1 MQKILPLILI
11 LIIILSSQT
20 KIIEEEEVSP
30 LSYSTLNW
38 MSNLPDDKLVLFINI
53 PGAHD
58 TAANEMVPLAESMA
72 RTQNRTI
79 PDLLKFGIRKLDI
92 RVALWDVF
100 DEEDIDDN
108 LHTCHGVFDCFYIDE
123 YNTTRNLTFKHIL
136 LDVKNFLQENPSET
150 VILWTQSEKGD
161 SYENIKRACELMEKY
176 VGDIFVKYNKN
187 LRLGEVRGKIISTV
201 YKDYDSQGQ
210 EYYHKGLDG
219 QTDLEEIHMKF
230 IDKYYYNSWE
240 VTGEI
245 KIQEVLEFLRT
256 YNITIAEAE
265 ANFEKDKDSYPYCYP
280 VSCTGEHQ
288 SILPF
293 PKNQA
298 DIVNPF
304 MLEYDFI
311 KGYYYGWIEMDY
323 ASLKLAK
330 KFIDTNF
337 VE

>member
-11 LIIILSSQT
+11 LITILSTQT
-20 KIIEEEEVSP
+20 KIIEEEISP

-58 TAANEMVPLAESMA
+58 TASNEMVPLAESMA

-136 LDVKNFLQENPSET
+136 LDIKNFLQENPSET

-161 SYENIKRACELMEKY
+161 SMKISKEPANLWKNMLE
-176 VGDIFVKYNKN
+176 IF
-187 LRLGEVRGKIISTV
+187 LL
-201 YKDYDSQGQ
+201 
-210 EYYHKGLDG
+210 
-219 QTDLEEIHMKF
+219 
-230 IDKYYYNSWE
+230 
-240 VTGEI
+240 
-245 KIQEVLEFLRT
+245 
-256 YNITIAEAE
+256 NITRI
-265 ANFEKDKDSYPYCYP
+265 
-280 VSCTGEHQ
+280 
-288 SILPF
+288 
-293 PKNQA
+293 
-298 DIVNPF
+298 
-304 MLEYDFI
+304 
-311 KGYYYGWIEMDY
+311 
-323 ASLKLAK
+323 
-330 KFIDTNF
+330 
-337 VE
+337 

>member
-1 MQKILPLILI
+1 MRNIL
-11 LIIILSSQT
+11 LIILFFLNQSSDS
-20 KIIEEEEVSP
+20 KVIEEFESID
-30 LSYSTLNW
+30 YSTVNW
-38 MSNLPDDKLVLFINI
+38 MSNLPDDKLVLLINI

-58 TAANEMVPLAESMA
+58 TSANELVPLAESMA

-92 RVALWDVF
+92 RVALWDSF
-100 DEEDIDDN
+100 EEEDIDDN
-108 LHTCHGVFDCFYIDE
+108 LHTCHGIFDCFYKDDH
-123 YNTTRNLTFKHIL
+123 NTTRNLTYKHIL
-136 LDVKNFLQENPSET
+136 LDVKNFLLENPSET

-176 VGDIFVKYNKN
+176 VGDILVKYDKH
-187 LRLGEVRGKIISTV
+187 LKLGNVRGKIITTV
-201 YKDYDSQGQ
+201 YKYYDEQG
-210 EYYHKGLDG
+210 EEDYHKGLDG
-219 QTDLEEIHMKF
+219 QTDLEEIHRKY

-240 VTGEI
+240 VTGEV
-245 KIQEVLEFLRT
+245 KVQEVLDFFST
-256 YNITIAEAE
+256 YNISIANAE
-265 ANFEKDKDSYPYCYP
+265 QSFEKDIDKFPFCY
-280 VSCTGEHQ
+280 SIACTGEHQ

-304 MLEYDFI
+304 ILSYEFI
-311 KGYYYGWIEMDY
+311 KGHYYGWIEMDY
-323 ASLKLAK
+323 ASIKLAK

>member
-11 LIIILSSQT
+11 LITILSSQT

-136 LDVKNFLQENPSET
+136 LDIKNFLQENPSET

-187 LRLGEVRGKIISTV
+187 LRLGEVRGKII
-201 YKDYDSQGQ
+201 
-210 EYYHKGLDG
+210 
-219 QTDLEEIHMKF
+219 
-230 IDKYYYNSWE
+230 
-240 VTGEI
+240 
-245 KIQEVLEFLRT
+245 
-256 YNITIAEAE
+256 
-265 ANFEKDKDSYPYCYP
+265 
-280 VSCTGEHQ
+280 
-288 SILPF
+288 
-293 PKNQA
+293 
-298 DIVNPF
+298 
-304 MLEYDFI
+304 
-311 KGYYYGWIEMDY
+311 
-323 ASLKLAK
+323 
-330 KFIDTNF
+330 
-337 VE
+337 